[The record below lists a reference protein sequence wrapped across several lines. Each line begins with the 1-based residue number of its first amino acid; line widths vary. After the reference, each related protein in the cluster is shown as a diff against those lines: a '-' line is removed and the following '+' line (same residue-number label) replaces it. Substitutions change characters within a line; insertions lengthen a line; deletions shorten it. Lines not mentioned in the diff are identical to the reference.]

1 MKRIKIGSGLLL
13 INLLVVILVILIYF
27 FPSNVLRIILGLP
40 FVLFFPGY
48 ALMGALYPSKA
59 GIGGIERVA
68 LSFGLSFAVVAL
80 LGLILNYTPWG
91 IRLESLLYTTALFIL
106 IMSVVAWFRRRRL
119 VEEGRFNVEFS
130 VTLPGWEKSVWDRT
144 LTIVLVLVVL
154 GAIGMLIYVIAT
166 PKVGQKFTEF
176 YILGQEGNAETYP
189 VELVVEEEG
198 ELLVGVINNEYEV
211 VDYRVEV
218 RIDGIKNTEITGIT
232 LGHEE
237 KWEQE
242 VSFVP
247 EKAGDDQK
255 LEFLLYKDDELEP
268 CLDPLR
274 LWIDVK
280 EP

>member
-176 YILGQEGNAETYP
+176 YILGQEGDAETYP
-189 VELVVEEEG
+189 EELTVGEEG
-198 ELLVGVINNEYEV
+198 ELLVGIVNNEYEV
-211 VDYRVEV
+211 VDYRVEA

-242 VSFVP
+242 VSFFP

-255 LEFLLYKDDELEP
+255 LEFLLYKDGELEP

-280 EP
+280 GQ

>member
-247 EKAGDDQK
+247 EKAGDNQK
-255 LEFLLYKDDELEP
+255 LEFLLYKDGELEP

>member
-1 MKRIKIGSGLLL
+1 MKRIKVGSGLLL

-247 EKAGDDQK
+247 EKAGDNQK
-255 LEFLLYKDDELEP
+255 LEFLLYKDGELEP